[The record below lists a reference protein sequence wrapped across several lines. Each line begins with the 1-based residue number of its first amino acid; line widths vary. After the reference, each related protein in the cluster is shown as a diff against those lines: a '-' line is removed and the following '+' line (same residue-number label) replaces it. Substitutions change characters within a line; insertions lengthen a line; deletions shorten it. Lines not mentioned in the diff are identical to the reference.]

1 MDMLQEQEDKE
12 IQQITH
18 NQIKK
23 MCRETEEE
31 LVIELF
37 FSENNDKNEGTIG
50 RNDDRGRRGM
60 WTERVDEDEGV
71 SQVKQRF
78 NEIIVWFVLVLDQ
91 ENGWEDEGRDE
102 LDVGIWSK
110 STRQER
116 CKKEQE
122 KGKKRE
128 DKKNVKEHIFRHLRL
143 QSKDK

>member
-1 MDMLQEQEDKE
+1 
-12 IQQITH
+12 
-18 NQIKK
+18 
-23 MCRETEEE
+23 
-31 LVIELF
+31 
-37 FSENNDKNEGTIG
+37 
-50 RNDDRGRRGM
+50 M

-128 DKKNVKEHIFRHLRL
+128 DKKNVKEHI
-143 QSKDK
+143 